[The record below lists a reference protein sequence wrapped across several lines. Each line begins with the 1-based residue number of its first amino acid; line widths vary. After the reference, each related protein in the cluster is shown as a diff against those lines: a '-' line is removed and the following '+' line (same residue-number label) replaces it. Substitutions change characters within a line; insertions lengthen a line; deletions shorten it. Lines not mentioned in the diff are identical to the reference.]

1 MYISNCRNE
10 FRVANHFTSVLQNFQ
25 PRELLKKFIKVNT
38 TRELSINMNKKAKQR
53 QKRTENSF
61 FNRINEPIFSIS
73 VWTSAYI
80 VFTMG
85 AHYEIILI
93 ELFFLSVKK
102 SDDGCQNMGNC
113 TRFGN
118 RKTKSGALWSMAES
132 ISFPPGFLIWLLLR
146 CETTTEP
153 LLLMALL
160 KHTAKSWSFQFT
172 IIDLELSLLVE
183 SRESSHALRMRQGSM

>member
-1 MYISNCRNE
+1 MLEINKQQPITKANIIFMISRVKKLVFFFQSYKWDYVFH
-10 FRVANHFTSVLQNFQ
+10 FRLNFS
-25 PRELLKKFIKVNT
+25 L
-38 TRELSINMNKKAKQR
+38 
-53 QKRTENSF
+53 
-61 FNRINEPIFSIS
+61 
-73 VWTSAYI
+73 
-80 VFTMG
+80 VFTVE

>member
-1 MYISNCRNE
+1 
-10 FRVANHFTSVLQNFQ
+10 
-25 PRELLKKFIKVNT
+25 
-38 TRELSINMNKKAKQR
+38 
-53 QKRTENSF
+53 
-61 FNRINEPIFSIS
+61 
-73 VWTSAYI
+73 
-80 VFTMG
+80 MG

-183 SRESSHALRMRQGSM
+183 SRVFPCSEDTPKFYVKSTSINCKDVLIRNMSCSEECLKSRSMTWLEACLD